1 MKILFLSVTIGAG
14 HNAVAN
20 NVKAMFESHGHQT
33 KLVDLFA
40 TNKRIT
46 NMTSGYGYRAM
57 YVFPRLARKVYAN
70 CRKNNRSIYDSNINA
85 IKNVVLKDIND
96 FQPDVIVSSHIAGF
110 VFTQKFR
117 SEITKPCKSY
127 FIITDY
133 EIPPSLRAVKGQE
146 NFVFA
151 PTEFH
156 KNLLIKRGFAESKI
170 FASGI
175 PISPKFYAQKSKEE
189 IIATRNLSGFDPNK
203 KTILF
208 MGGAKGVGAV
218 LDAID
223 ALKNHDVQMLVVCG
237 KNQRLKS
244 KLDAQKQSGIFTFG
258 YIDFVDE
265 LMEVSHCLFGKTGG
279 LSATEALAKNLPIIS
294 FANIPSPEYD
304 NLMFLQKYGFACP
317 ITRVRQIATC
327 LTHAPQKDISFYIPN
342 SANLIYDIITREAP
356 QALTIKIG
364 AM

>member
-20 NVKAMFESHGHQT
+20 NVKAMFESQGHQT
-33 KLVDLFA
+33 HFVDLFH
-40 TNKRIT
+40 TNKRIS
-46 NMTSGYGYRAM
+46 NMIAGYGYRAM
-57 YVFPRLARKVYAN
+57 YAFPRIARKVYNN
-70 CRKNNRSIYDSNINA
+70 CRKNNRSIYDTNINA
-85 IKNVVLKDIND
+85 VKDVVLKEIND
-96 FQPDVIVSSHIAGF
+96 FAPDVIVSSHIAGF

-117 SEITKPCKSY
+117 AEIAKPCKSY

-133 EIPPSLRAVKGQE
+133 EIPPSLREVKEQE

-156 KNLLIKRGFAESKI
+156 KNLLIERGFDESKI
-170 FASGI
+170 FTSGI

-208 MGGAKGVGAV
+208 MGGAKGMGQA

-223 ALKNHDVQMLVVCG
+223 ALKNQDVQMLLVCG
-237 KNQRLKS
+237 KNQRLKA

-265 LMEVSHCLFGKTGG
+265 LMQISHCLFGKTGG
-279 LSATEALAKNLPIIS
+279 LSATEAVAKNLPIIS
-294 FANIPSPEYD
+294 FSNIPSPEYD
-304 NLMFLQKYGFACP
+304 NLMFLAKYGFARP
-317 ITRVRQIATC
+317 ITKCKQIATC
-327 LTHAPQKDISFYIPN
+327 LANPPQKDASFYIPN
-342 SANLIYDIITREAP
+342 SANLIYDVIT
-356 QALTIKIG
+356 Q
-364 AM
+364 